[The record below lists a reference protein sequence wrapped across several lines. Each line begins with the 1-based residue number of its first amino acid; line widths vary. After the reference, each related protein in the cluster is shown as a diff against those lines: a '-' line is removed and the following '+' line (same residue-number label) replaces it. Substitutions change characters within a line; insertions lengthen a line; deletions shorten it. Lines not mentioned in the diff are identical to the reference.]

1 MQCQMRLV
9 IKDKENEELEYC
21 GIRAKKNTSF
31 NIK

>member
-9 IKDKENEELEYC
+9 IKDKENEELEDC
-21 GIRAKKNTSF
+21 GIKAKKNTSI